1 MKHTLAIVLGTQTS
15 WAVHT
20 RKDGILSGTVDFPLR
35 AEDHAAIRWIAFRDW
50 LSSLLNTHNI
60 HDVFVEM
67 TNPSGTDAAKVYGAF
82 HALLEIACYT
92 HGCAMTEVEAGT
104 TGNFPT
110 GGTQENTPGSRVIAI
125 LHYGLSL
132 NKADQQDT

>member
-1 MKHTLAIVLGTQTS
+1 MKHTLAIVLGNQTG

-20 RKDGILSGTVDFPLR
+20 RKDGIISGTVDFPFR
-35 AEDHAAIRWIAFRDW
+35 TEEHAAIRWIAFRDW

-60 HDVFVEM
+60 HDVFIEM
-67 TNPSGTDAAKVYGAF
+67 TTPSGIDAAKVYGAF

-92 HGCAMTEVEAGT
+92 HGCAMTKVEADAIN
-104 TGNFPT
+104 NFLAKGMP
-110 GGTQENTPGSRVIAI
+110 ESTPGSRVMAI

-132 NKADQQDT
+132 SKADQQDT